1 MKSFTLALSFISSV
15 YARNNVCSQGAN
27 ELLVPLLKNYQPAQ
41 KYCTSRYPL
50 PVSTQTV
57 TAAAIPITTTDVV
70 PTTTTVVVTT
80 TVVDQVTKR
89 ANTTPAINP
98 PQPTQHHGRSLE
110 ERNIDAQWSSFLKEA
125 KQVVQT
131 LCSCIE
137 TPRTSTVTATPTT
150 LVTVTATQV
159 VIATTVATVIARACP
174 TSTSSF
180 ALFASASNSFAT
192 VNSAFDNLFSI
203 NFRST
208 TAAGAAQFFFTDS
221 CRLSVVGSSSE
232 LSVVVDSPGQFVY
245 YHYVWLTDPTM
256 AQTYDEAPV
265 ACVVS
270 ADLTLTCSVRDQNV
284 LQLFGDQLSIAASN
298 EGTASSFTLVPV

>member
-70 PTTTTVVVTT
+70 STTTTVVVTT

-137 TPRTSTVTATPTT
+137 TPRTSTVS
-150 LVTVTATQV
+150 L
-159 VIATTVATVIARACP
+159 
-174 TSTSSF
+174 
-180 ALFASASNSFAT
+180 
-192 VNSAFDNLFSI
+192 SI
-203 NFRST
+203 R
-208 TAAGAAQFFFTDS
+208 
-221 CRLSVVGSSSE
+221 RLYP
-232 LSVVVDSPGQFVY
+232 L
-245 YHYVWLTDPTM
+245 
-256 AQTYDEAPV
+256 PV
-265 ACVVS
+265 RF
-270 ADLTLTCSVRDQNV
+270 LTCLTRSPQHQRP
-284 LQLFGDQLSIAASN
+284 
-298 EGTASSFTLVPV
+298 SSQ

>member
-1 MKSFTLALSFISSV
+1 MHRNTSDQHRKSIHSKTLPSTCSV
-15 YARNNVCSQGAN
+15 PNMS
-27 ELLVPLLKNYQPAQ
+27 
-41 KYCTSRYPL
+41 
-50 PVSTQTV
+50 
-57 TAAAIPITTTDVV
+57 
-70 PTTTTVVVTT
+70 
-80 TVVDQVTKR
+80 DQ
-89 ANTTPAINP
+89 
-98 PQPTQHHGRSLE
+98 
-110 ERNIDAQWSSFLKEA
+110 
-125 KQVVQT
+125 
-131 LCSCIE
+131 
-137 TPRTSTVTATPTT
+137 VTATPTT

-221 CRLSVVGSSSE
+221 CRLSA
-232 LSVVVDSPGQFVY
+232 VVDSPGQFVY

-284 LQLFGDQLSIAASN
+284 LQLFGHQLSIAASN